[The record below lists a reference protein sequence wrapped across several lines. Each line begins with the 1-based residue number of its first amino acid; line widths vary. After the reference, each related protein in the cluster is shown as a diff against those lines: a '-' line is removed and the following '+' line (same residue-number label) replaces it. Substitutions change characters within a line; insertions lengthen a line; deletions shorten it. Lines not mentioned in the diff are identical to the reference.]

1 MSAAPERSE
10 ALAPLLADAREAATA
25 LRDSVGGAEPANAFG
40 ARWSP
45 IGDQAGS
52 PGDVT
57 SEHLRAGELSPR
69 EAVATA
75 LERIAAVDPA
85 VEAFVAVRGEAAL
98 EEADKLTEEL
108 AQSGPRGP
116 LHGMPIAVKDLF
128 DVAGLP
134 TRCGSA
140 VRAAAAAATDDA
152 TAVQRLRAAGAIVIG
167 KTTTHEFAYGPICPP
182 TRNAWNQEHISGGSS
197 GGSAVAVALGMAGA
211 AVGTDT
217 GGSVRCPAAYNG
229 VVGLKPTYGR
239 VSKAGVVPLS
249 WSLDHVGP
257 MARSVADVAAML
269 EALSGWDPEDP
280 TSAREPVPPFADV
293 AEGEAAGMRVGVATH
308 YFQDTIQ
315 LDVLEAFDAAVEHLC
330 SIGAQRIDV
339 RIDAIELAPRAQL
352 GILLP
357 EASAYHQ
364 HDVAA
369 APDRYGADVLPFLDL
384 GEALSATHYVNAL
397 RARSLVRDGFRRCF
411 EEHRLDVL
419 LTPTLPLTAPRI
431 GQSSVRFGDGEERSA
446 MEPLLVACAPAN
458 LTGQPVLTVPC
469 GFDADRLPIGLSV
482 VGRPFDEATVL
493 GIGAAYEAT
502 AGWRDQSPPDPVHA
516 ADPRDRTEDTEC

>member
-1 MSAAPERSE
+1 
-10 ALAPLLADAREAATA
+10 
-25 LRDSVGGAEPANAFG
+25 
-40 ARWSP
+40 
-45 IGDQAGS
+45 
-52 PGDVT
+52 
-57 SEHLRAGELSPR
+57 
-69 EAVATA
+69 
-75 LERIAAVDPA
+75 
-85 VEAFVAVRGEAAL
+85 
-98 EEADKLTEEL
+98 
-108 AQSGPRGP
+108 
-116 LHGMPIAVKDLF
+116 MPVAVKDLF

-134 TRCGSA
+134 TRCGSP
-140 VRAAAAAATDDA
+140 VRGAAEAASEDA
-152 TAVQRLRAAGAIVIG
+152 TAVRRLREAGAIVIG

-211 AVGTDT
+211 AIGTDT

-229 VVGLKPTYGR
+229 IVGLKPTYGR

-269 EALSGWDPEDP
+269 EALSGWDPADP
-280 TSAREPVPPFADV
+280 TSAREPVPPFAGV
-293 AEGEAAGMRVGVATH
+293 AEGEAAGIRIGVATH

-315 LDVLEAFDAAVEHLC
+315 LDVLEAFDAAIEHLC
-330 SIGAQRIDV
+330 SLGAQRIDV
-339 RIDAIELAPRAQL
+339 RIDAVELAPRAQL

-357 EASAYHQ
+357 EASAFHQ
-364 HDVAA
+364 HDVRAT
-369 APDRYGADVLPFLDL
+369 PNLYGADVLPFLDL
-384 GEALSATHYVNAL
+384 GEAVSATHYVNAL

-411 EEHRLDVL
+411 EEHRLDIL

-458 LTGQPVLTVPC
+458 LTGQPVLTIPC
-469 GFDADRLPIGLSV
+469 GFDAERLPIGLSL

-493 GIGAAYEAT
+493 SVGAAYEST
-502 AGWRDQSPPDPVHA
+502 AGWHDQRPPNPVG
-516 ADPRDRTEDTEC
+516 ADPRDRTEGTEC